1 MKFKRAN
8 IMEISKK
15 INIDYIYLDILR
27 QTTIERLVKRANK
40 INLKSE
46 QLKRI
51 ILQNTKNMLDI
62 IIIE

>member
-40 INLKSE
+40 NNLKSE